1 MDAGLTFRL
10 RKRTVAVL
18 LLIAAGLAMVISR
31 PGKPG
36 ELAVYMKAAE
46 RILHGEQIYRTD
58 DTAAFTYPPFFVL
71 PTVPLAHASLARARV
86 WWFFNLCLAGVILFL
101 IARLIWPVVANN
113 SGENYFG
120 ANDQGIGSAPFVA
133 FRSAKAACFRGAKGN
148 YSSTTAADAGCW
160 RSRSWSWPAGY
171 F

>member
-36 ELAVYMKAAE
+36 ELAVYMKDTE

-58 DTAAFTYPPFFVL
+58 DTSAFTYPPFFVL
-71 PTVPLAHASLARARV
+71 PTVPLALLPPLVRARV
-86 WWFFNLCLAGVILFL
+86 WWFVNLCLAGVILFV
-101 IARLIWPVVANN
+101 IARLIWPIV
-113 SGENYFG
+113 
-120 ANDQGIGSAPFVA
+120 Q
-133 FRSAKAACFRGAKGN
+133 
-148 YSSTTAADAGCW
+148 
-160 RSRSWSWPAGY
+160 
-171 F
+171 